1 MVWGHSEG
9 TKTKPPDPPVAARK
23 LFSKQ
28 VLAEL
33 RVRPPM
39 ALRAIRAIKHF
50 AKVFELD
57 PKTMGNR

>member
-1 MVWGHSEG
+1 M
-9 TKTKPPDPPVAARK
+9 KTKPPDPPVAARK
-23 LFSKQ
+23 LFPKE
-28 VLAEL
+28 VVAEL

-39 ALRAIRAIKHF
+39 ALRAIKHF